1 MKLAANNIKPIDII
15 GNNNYTYK
23 KQKEYSM
30 KKTLG
35 IAAAALIAGASLF
48 AEGLSVNGF
57 IRSGIS
63 INPKGETVKTDT
75 WLPGDYFGGGSRLRL
90 NIKYDGDKGGATF
103 RYQKDGSFASSDW
116 FNAGNIKWA
125 MGYAKFLDGKII
137 AEAGKLVDTY
147 TSTGG
152 WEDGT
157 FGDNAGAGIGA
168 RVVISPVEGLFITA
182 SASDLYLEK
191 YKAADDEVKDR
202 DAKEGDLKFNEKL
215 FGFTAKYANDA
226 FFVTGGV
233 HLAKSYYASFGLT
246 AVDNL
251 TLVVEAFINDTA
263 DVDDPE
269 TKLYPW
275 VEYTGIENLTL
286 AALGAIT
293 IVDGSTSIA
302 IVPAVSYALTDV
314 ISLAA
319 ESTIT
324 IPDKDIDPTDDTY
337 AVITPSVTFAA
348 SKKASATV
356 FASLSTDTDQAKH
369 SFGAGVKYAF

>member
-1 MKLAANNIKPIDII
+1 
-15 GNNNYTYK
+15 
-23 KQKEYSM
+23 M

-35 IAAAALIAGASLF
+35 IAAAALVAGASLF
-48 AEGLSVNGF
+48 AEGFSVDGF

-63 INPKGETVKTDT
+63 IDPKGETVKTGT

-103 RYQKDGSFASSDW
+103 RYQKSGSFETADW
-116 FNAGNIKWA
+116 FTSNNIKWA

-152 WEDGT
+152 WEDTT
-157 FGDNAGAGIGA
+157 FGDNEGAGIGA
-168 RVVISPVEGLFITA
+168 RVVVSPVEGLFITA
-182 SASDLYLEK
+182 SASDIYLEK
-191 YKAADDEVKDR
+191 YEANDDKVKDG
-202 DAKEGDLKFNEKL
+202 DASTGDPKFNEKL
-215 FGFTAKYANDA
+215 FGFTAKYATDA

-263 DVDDPE
+263 DVDDPV
-269 TKLYPW
+269 TTLYPW

-302 IVPAVSYALTDV
+302 ITPAVSYALTDV

-324 IPDKDIDPTDDTY
+324 IPDKDIDHTDDTY

-356 FASLSTDTDQAKH
+356 FASLSTDTDQAKN

>member
-1 MKLAANNIKPIDII
+1 MNSAPPYAAANAVL
-15 GNNNYTYK
+15 
-23 KQKEYSM
+23 KEFAM

-35 IAAAALIAGASLF
+35 IAVAALVAGASLF
-48 AEGLSVNGF
+48 AEGLSVNGY

-63 INPKGETVKTDT
+63 IDPKGETVKTGT

-90 NIKYDGDKGGATF
+90 NINYDGVNGGATF
-103 RYQKDGSFASSDW
+103 RYQKDADDDKKFFISDNWFSGS
-116 FNAGNIKWA
+116 NIKWA

-251 TLVVEAFINDTA
+251 TLVVEAFIDDTA
-263 DVDDPE
+263 DEDDPV
-269 TKLYPW
+269 TTLYPW

-302 IVPAVSYALTDV
+302 ITPAVSYALTDV

-324 IPDKDIDPTDDTY
+324 IPDADDADDTY

-356 FASLSTDTDQAKH
+356 FASLSTDTDSAKH

>member
-356 FASLSTDTDQAKH
+356 FASLSTDTDQKKH

>member
-251 TLVVEAFINDTA
+251 TLVVEAFIDDTA
-263 DVDDPE
+263 DEDDPE

-356 FASLSTDTDQAKH
+356 FASLSTDTDQKKH

>member
-103 RYQKDGSFASSDW
+103 RYQKSGSFGTADW
-116 FNAGNIKWA
+116 FTSNNIKWA

-152 WEDGT
+152 WEDTT
-157 FGDNAGAGIGA
+157 FGDNEGAGIGA
-168 RVVISPVEGLFITA
+168 RVVVSPVEGLFITA

-191 YKAADDEVKDR
+191 YEANDDKVKDG
-202 DAKEGDLKFNEKL
+202 DASTGDPKFNEKL
-215 FGFTAKYANDA
+215 FGFTAKYATDA

-302 IVPAVSYALTDV
+302 ITPAVSYALTDV

-324 IPDKDIDPTDDTY
+324 IPDTDEVEDTY

-356 FASLSTDTDQAKH
+356 FASLSTDTDQKKH

>member
-152 WEDGT
+152 WEDTT
-157 FGDNAGAGIGA
+157 FGDNEGAGIGA
-168 RVVISPVEGLFITA
+168 RVVVSPVEGLFITA

-191 YKAADDEVKDR
+191 YEANDDKVKDG
-202 DAKEGDLKFNEKL
+202 DASTGDLKFNEKL
-215 FGFTAKYANDA
+215 FGFTAKYATDA

-263 DVDDPE
+263 DVDDPV
-269 TKLYPW
+269 TTLYPW

-324 IPDKDIDPTDDTY
+324 IPDTDEVEDTY

-356 FASLSTDTDQAKH
+356 FASLSTDTDQKKH

>member
-1 MKLAANNIKPIDII
+1 MNSAPPYAAANAVL
-15 GNNNYTYK
+15 
-23 KQKEYSM
+23 KEFAM

-35 IAAAALIAGASLF
+35 IAVAALVAGASLF
-48 AEGLSVNGF
+48 AEGLSVNGY

-63 INPKGETVKTDT
+63 IDPKGETVKTGT

-90 NIKYDGDKGGATF
+90 NINYDGVNGGATF
-103 RYQKDGSFASSDW
+103 RYQKDKSFATNNW
-116 FNAGNIKWA
+116 FDNGNIKWA

-168 RVVISPVEGLFITA
+168 RVVVSPVDGLFITA
-182 SASDLYLEK
+182 SASDIYLEN
-191 YKAADDEVKDR
+191 YEADDDKVKDG
-202 DAKEGDLKFNEKL
+202 DAREGDLKFNEKL
-215 FGFTAKYANDA
+215 FGFTAKYATDA

-251 TLVVEAFINDTA
+251 TLVVEAFIDDT
-263 DVDDPE
+263 DDNKIGDVVVDD
-269 TKLYPW
+269 TIINLYPW

-293 IVDGSTSIA
+293 IVDDSTTIT
-302 IVPAVSYALTDV
+302 ITPAVSYALTDV

>member
-168 RVVISPVEGLFITA
+168 RFVLSPVEGLFITA

-191 YKAADDEVKDR
+191 YKAADDKVKDG

-324 IPDKDIDPTDDTY
+324 IPDTDEVEDTY

>member
-1 MKLAANNIKPIDII
+1 M
-15 GNNNYTYK
+15 
-23 KQKEYSM
+23 M
-30 KKTLG
+30 
-35 IAAAALIAGASLF
+35 
-48 AEGLSVNGF
+48 LSF
-57 IRSGIS
+57 C
-63 INPKGETVKTDT
+63 
-75 WLPGDYFGGGSRLRL
+75 
-90 NIKYDGDKGGATF
+90 
-103 RYQKDGSFASSDW
+103 
-116 FNAGNIKWA
+116 
-125 MGYAKFLDGKII
+125 
-137 AEAGKLVDTY
+137 
-147 TSTGG
+147 
-152 WEDGT
+152 
-157 FGDNAGAGIGA
+157 
-168 RVVISPVEGLFITA
+168 
-182 SASDLYLEK
+182 
-191 YKAADDEVKDR
+191 
-202 DAKEGDLKFNEKL
+202 
-215 FGFTAKYANDA
+215 
-226 FFVTGGV
+226 GV

-263 DVDDPE
+263 DVDDPV
-269 TKLYPW
+269 TTLYPW

-302 IVPAVSYALTDV
+302 ITPAVSYALTDV

>member
-302 IVPAVSYALTDV
+302 ITPAVSYALTDV

-356 FASLSTDTDQAKH
+356 FASLSTDTDQKKH

>member
-168 RVVISPVEGLFITA
+168 RFVLSPVEGLFITA
-182 SASDLYLEK
+182 SASDIYLEN
-191 YKAADDEVKDR
+191 YEAADDKVKDG

-324 IPDKDIDPTDDTY
+324 IPDTDEVEDTY

-356 FASLSTDTDQAKH
+356 FASLSTDTDQKKH

>member
-1 MKLAANNIKPIDII
+1 MNSALPYAAANAVL
-15 GNNNYTYK
+15 
-23 KQKEYSM
+23 KEFAM

-35 IAAAALIAGASLF
+35 IAAAALVAGASLF
-48 AEGLSVNGF
+48 AEGLSVNGY

-63 INPKGETVKTDT
+63 IDPKGETVKTDT

-90 NIKYDGDKGGATF
+90 NINYDGVNGGATF
-103 RYQKDGSFASSDW
+103 RYQKSGSFGAKDW
-116 FNAGNIKWA
+116 FEADNIKWA

-168 RVVISPVEGLFITA
+168 RVVVSPVEGLFITA
-182 SASDLYLEK
+182 SASDIYLEK
-191 YKAADDEVKDR
+191 YEADDDKVKDG
-202 DAKEGDLKFNEKL
+202 DATEGDLKFNEKL
-215 FGFTAKYANDA
+215 FGFTAKYATDA

-251 TLVVEAFINDTA
+251 TLVVEAFINDT
-263 DVDDPE
+263 DDNKIGDVVVDD
-269 TKLYPW
+269 TIINLYPW

-293 IVDGSTSIA
+293 IVDDSTTIN
-302 IVPAVSYALTDV
+302 ITPAVSYALTDV

-324 IPDKDIDPTDDTY
+324 IPDTDDADDTY

-356 FASLSTDTDQAKH
+356 FASLSTDTDLAKH

>member
-1 MKLAANNIKPIDII
+1 MNSALPYAAANAVL
-15 GNNNYTYK
+15 
-23 KQKEYSM
+23 KEFAM

-35 IAAAALIAGASLF
+35 IAAAALVAGASLF
-48 AEGLSVNGF
+48 AEGLSVNGY

-63 INPKGETVKTDT
+63 IDPKGETVKTDT

-90 NIKYDGDKGGATF
+90 NINYDGVNGGATF
-103 RYQKDGSFASSDW
+103 RYQKSGSFGAKDW
-116 FNAGNIKWA
+116 FDGGNIKWA

-168 RVVISPVEGLFITA
+168 RVVVSPVEGLFITA

-191 YKAADDEVKDR
+191 YEADDDKVKDK

-215 FGFTAKYANDA
+215 FGFTAKYATDA

-251 TLVVEAFINDTA
+251 TFVVEAFINDT
-263 DVDDPE
+263 DDNKIGDVVVDD
-269 TKLYPW
+269 TIINLYPW

-302 IVPAVSYALTDV
+302 ITPAVSYALTDV

>member
-1 MKLAANNIKPIDII
+1 
-15 GNNNYTYK
+15 
-23 KQKEYSM
+23 M

-35 IAAAALIAGASLF
+35 IAAAALVAGASLF

-63 INPKGETVKTDT
+63 IDPKGETVKTDT
-75 WLPGDYFGGGSRLRL
+75 WLPGGYFGGGSRLRL
-90 NIKYDGDKGGATF
+90 NINYDGVNGGATF
-103 RYQKDGSFASSDW
+103 RYQKSGSFGTADW
-116 FNAGNIKWA
+116 FTSNNIAWA

-152 WEDGT
+152 WEDTT
-157 FGDNAGAGIGA
+157 FGDNEGAGIGA
-168 RVVISPVEGLFITA
+168 RVVVSPVEGLFITA

-191 YKAADDEVKDR
+191 YEANDDKVKDG
-202 DAKEGDLKFNEKL
+202 DAREGDLKFNEKL
-215 FGFTAKYANDA
+215 FGFTAKYATDA

-302 IVPAVSYALTDV
+302 ITPAVSYALTDV

-356 FASLSTDTDQAKH
+356 FASLSTDTDQAKN

>member
-75 WLPGDYFGGGSRLRL
+75 WLPGDYFGGGSHLRL

-324 IPDKDIDPTDDTY
+324 IPDTDEVEDTY

-356 FASLSTDTDQAKH
+356 FASLSTDTDQKKH

>member
-1 MKLAANNIKPIDII
+1 MNSALPYAAANAVL
-15 GNNNYTYK
+15 
-23 KQKEYSM
+23 KEFAM

-35 IAAAALIAGASLF
+35 IAAAALVAGASLF

-63 INPKGETVKTDT
+63 IDPKGETVKTDT
-75 WLPGDYFGGGSRLRL
+75 WLPGGYFGGGSRLRL
-90 NIKYDGDKGGATF
+90 NINYDGVNGGATF
-103 RYQKDGSFASSDW
+103 RYQKSGSFETADW
-116 FNAGNIKWA
+116 FTSNNIKWA

-168 RVVISPVEGLFITA
+168 RVVVSPVEGLFITA
-182 SASDLYLEK
+182 SASDIYLEK
-191 YKAADDEVKDR
+191 YEADDDKVKDG
-202 DAKEGDLKFNEKL
+202 DASTGDPKFNEKL
-215 FGFTAKYANDA
+215 FGFTAKYATDA

-263 DVDDPE
+263 DEDDPV
-269 TKLYPW
+269 TTLYPW

-302 IVPAVSYALTDV
+302 ITPAVSYALTDV

-324 IPDKDIDPTDDTY
+324 IPDKDIDHTDDTY

>member
-1 MKLAANNIKPIDII
+1 MNSALPYAAANAVL
-15 GNNNYTYK
+15 
-23 KQKEYSM
+23 KEFAM

-35 IAAAALIAGASLF
+35 IAAAALVAGASLF
-48 AEGLSVNGF
+48 AEGLSVNGY

-63 INPKGETVKTDT
+63 IDPKGETVKTDT

-90 NIKYDGDKGGATF
+90 NINYDGVNGGATF
-103 RYQKDGSFASSDW
+103 RYQKSGSFGAKDW
-116 FNAGNIKWA
+116 FDNGNILWA

-152 WEDGT
+152 WEDTT
-157 FGDNAGAGIGA
+157 FGDNEGAGIGA
-168 RVVISPVEGLFITA
+168 RVVVSPVEGLFITA
-182 SASDLYLEK
+182 SASDIYLEK
-191 YKAADDEVKDR
+191 YEADDDKVKDK
-202 DAKEGDLKFNEKL
+202 DATEGDLKFNEKL
-215 FGFTAKYANDA
+215 FGFTAKYATDA

-263 DVDDPE
+263 DEDDPV
-269 TKLYPW
+269 TTLYPW

-293 IVDGSTSIA
+293 IVDDSTTIT
-302 IVPAVSYALTDV
+302 ITPAVSYALTDV

-324 IPDKDIDPTDDTY
+324 IPDADDADDTY

-356 FASLSTDTDQAKH
+356 FASLSTDTDLAKH

>member
-103 RYQKDGSFASSDW
+103 RYQKSGSFGTADW
-116 FNAGNIKWA
+116 FTSNNIKWA

-152 WEDGT
+152 WEDTT
-157 FGDNAGAGIGA
+157 FGDNEGAGIGA
-168 RVVISPVEGLFITA
+168 RVVVSPVEGLFITA
-182 SASDLYLEK
+182 SASDIYLEN
-191 YKAADDEVKDR
+191 YEADDDKVKDG
-202 DAKEGDLKFNEKL
+202 DAREGDLKFNEKL
-215 FGFTAKYANDA
+215 FGFTAKYATDA

-302 IVPAVSYALTDV
+302 ITPAVSYALTDV

-356 FASLSTDTDQAKH
+356 FASLSTDTDQKKH

>member
-263 DVDDPE
+263 DVDDPV
-269 TKLYPW
+269 TTLYPW

-302 IVPAVSYALTDV
+302 ITPAVSYALTDV

-356 FASLSTDTDQAKH
+356 FASLSTDTDLAKH

>member
-1 MKLAANNIKPIDII
+1 MNSALPYAAANAVL
-15 GNNNYTYK
+15 
-23 KQKEYSM
+23 KEFAM

-35 IAAAALIAGASLF
+35 IAAAALVAGASLF
-48 AEGLSVNGF
+48 AEGLSVNGY

-63 INPKGETVKTDT
+63 IDPKGETVKTGT

-90 NIKYDGDKGGATF
+90 NINYDGVNGGATF
-103 RYQKDGSFASSDW
+103 RYQKDKSFATNNW
-116 FNAGNIKWA
+116 FDNGNIKWA

-152 WEDGT
+152 WEDTT
-157 FGDNAGAGIGA
+157 FGDSEGAGIGA
-168 RVVISPVEGLFITA
+168 RVVVSPVEGLFITA
-182 SASDLYLEK
+182 SASDIYLEN
-191 YKAADDEVKDR
+191 YEADDNKVKDG
-202 DAKEGDLKFNEKL
+202 DAREGDLKFNEKL
-215 FGFTAKYANDA
+215 FGFTAKYATDA

-251 TLVVEAFINDTA
+251 TLVVEAFIDDT
-263 DVDDPE
+263 DDNKIGDVVVDD
-269 TKLYPW
+269 TIINLYPW

-293 IVDGSTSIA
+293 IVDDSTTIN
-302 IVPAVSYALTDV
+302 ITPAVSYALTDV

-324 IPDKDIDPTDDTY
+324 IPDADDADDTY

-356 FASLSTDTDQAKH
+356 FASLSTDTDSAKH

>member
-168 RVVISPVEGLFITA
+168 RFVLSPVEGLFITA

-324 IPDKDIDPTDDTY
+324 IPDTDEVEDTY

-356 FASLSTDTDQAKH
+356 FASLSTDTDQKKH

>member
-1 MKLAANNIKPIDII
+1 MKLAANNIKPIDTI

-356 FASLSTDTDQAKH
+356 FASLSTDTDQKKH

>member
-125 MGYAKFLDGKII
+125 IGYAKFLDGKII

-324 IPDKDIDPTDDTY
+324 IPDTDEVEDTY

-356 FASLSTDTDQAKH
+356 FASLSTDTDQAKN